1 MCFPGRKTAVL
12 ICVSDGTTRKCFLH
26 STDFNRLTQEN
37 HGKTIATI
45 NIVESLVFVNRLGN
59 IVNCD

>member
-12 ICVSDGTTRKCFLH
+12 ICVSDDNSKMFVH

>member
-1 MCFPGRKTAVL
+1 MFV
-12 ICVSDGTTRKCFLH
+12 H